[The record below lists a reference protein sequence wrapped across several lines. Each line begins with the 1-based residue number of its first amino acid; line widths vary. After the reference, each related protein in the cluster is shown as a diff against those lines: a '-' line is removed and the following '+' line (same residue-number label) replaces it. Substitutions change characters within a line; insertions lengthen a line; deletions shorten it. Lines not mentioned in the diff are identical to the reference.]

1 MLINFSKLEKS
12 EIKKPTYKKKKSAKN
27 IANKGKDSITSK
39 DIVSALSNLFINH
52 KYVINNAYIFDWE
65 SDFFSVSESG
75 YVYEVEIKVTRGDFK
90 DDFNKTSKHTLLES
104 VDPENNLKRPNKFFY
119 AAPKGLLNTI
129 EIPKYAGLIEID
141 SLDDMP
147 VISKNAPFLH
157 RENSLNLLK
166 DVLLDKFYYRYRDY
180 FIKEQTLL
188 ENNASK

>member
-27 IANKGKDSITSK
+27 IASKGKDSMTSK

-104 VDPENNLKRPNKFFY
+104 ADPEINLKRPNKFFY

-180 FIKEQTLL
+180 FIREQTLL
-188 ENNASK
+188 ENKGSK

>member
-27 IANKGKDSITSK
+27 IANKGKDNITSK

-104 VDPENNLKRPNKFFY
+104 ADPEINLKRPNKFFY

-141 SLDDMP
+141 SSDDMP

-180 FIKEQTLL
+180 FIREQTLL
-188 ENNASK
+188 ENKGSK

>member
-27 IANKGKDSITSK
+27 IANKGKDNITSK

-104 VDPENNLKRPNKFFY
+104 ADPEINLKRPNKFFY

-180 FIKEQTLL
+180 FIREQTLL
-188 ENNASK
+188 ENKGSK

>member
-27 IANKGKDSITSK
+27 IASKGKDSMTSK

-104 VDPENNLKRPNKFFY
+104 VDPEINLKRPNKFFY

-180 FIKEQTLL
+180 FIREQTLL
-188 ENNASK
+188 ENNAAK

>member
-1 MLINFSKLEKS
+1 M
-12 EIKKPTYKKKKSAKN
+12 
-27 IANKGKDSITSK
+27 
-39 DIVSALSNLFINH
+39 
-52 KYVINNAYIFDWE
+52 
-65 SDFFSVSESG
+65 
-75 YVYEVEIKVTRGDFK
+75 YEVEIKVTRGDFK

-104 VDPENNLKRPNKFFY
+104 VDPEINLKRPNKFFY

-141 SLDDMP
+141 SLNTTP

-180 FIKEQTLL
+180 FIREQTLL
-188 ENNASK
+188 ENNPGK

>member
-27 IANKGKDSITSK
+27 IANKGKGNITSK

-104 VDPENNLKRPNKFFY
+104 ADPEINLKRPNKFFY

-180 FIKEQTLL
+180 FVKEQTLL
-188 ENNASK
+188 ENKGSK

>member
-27 IANKGKDSITSK
+27 IANKSKDSITSK
-39 DIVSALSNLFINH
+39 DIISALSNLFINH

-104 VDPENNLKRPNKFFY
+104 VDPEINLKRPNKFFY

-180 FIKEQTLL
+180 FIREQTLL
-188 ENNASK
+188 ENNTEK

>member
-27 IANKGKDSITSK
+27 IASKGKDSITSK

-104 VDPENNLKRPNKFFY
+104 VDPEINLKRPNKFFY

-141 SLDDMP
+141 SLDAMP

-180 FIKEQTLL
+180 FVREQTLL

>member
-104 VDPENNLKRPNKFFY
+104 ADPEINLKRPNKFFY

-180 FIKEQTLL
+180 FIREQTLL

>member
-12 EIKKPTYKKKKSAKN
+12 EIKKPSYKKKKSAKN
-27 IANKGKDSITSK
+27 ISSNGKDTITSK
-39 DIVSALSNLFINH
+39 DIVAALSNLFINH

-90 DDFNKTSKHTLLES
+90 DDFNKTAKHTLLES
-104 VDPENNLKRPNKFFY
+104 TDSDINLNRPNKFFY

-141 SLDDMP
+141 SLENMP
-147 VISKNAPFLH
+147 TISKNAPFLH
-157 RENSLNLLK
+157 RENSLDLLK

-180 FIKEQTLL
+180 FVKEQTLL
-188 ENNASK
+188 ENSKTK

>member
-104 VDPENNLKRPNKFFY
+104 ADPEINLKRPNKFFY